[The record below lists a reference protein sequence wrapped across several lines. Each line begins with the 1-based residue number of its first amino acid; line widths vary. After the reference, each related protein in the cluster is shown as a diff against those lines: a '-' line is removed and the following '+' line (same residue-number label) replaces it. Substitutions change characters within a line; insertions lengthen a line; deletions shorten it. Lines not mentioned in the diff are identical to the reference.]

1 MILTFTKG
9 VKMKII
15 SKHVFTRENMK
26 ATIYNCGIFSVGF
39 IKKDGTERHM
49 KCRAVS
55 NDKFFMGG
63 ELKGNREHL
72 IEVIDLDALRKN
84 PTQPTKAWRSINLNS
99 IFSLKIGGTQW
110 VK

>member
-1 MILTFTKG
+1 MILTFNNG
-9 VKMKII
+9 VIMRII
-15 SKHVFTRENMK
+15 SKHVFTRENMQS
-26 ATIYNCGIFSVGF
+26 ALFNCGIISVGF

-49 KCRAVS
+49 KCRTVS

-84 PTQPTKAWRSINLNS
+84 PTQPTKAWRSINLNN
-99 IFSLKIGGTQW
+99 IFSLKIGGPQW

>member
-1 MILTFTKG
+1 MILTFNNG
-9 VKMKII
+9 VIMRII
-15 SKHVFTRENMK
+15 SKHVFTRENMQS
-26 ATIYNCGIFSVGF
+26 ALFNCGIISVGF

-49 KCRAVS
+49 KCRTVS

-72 IEVIDLDALRKN
+72 IEVIDLDVLRKN

-99 IFSLKIGGTQW
+99 IFSLKIGGQQW
-110 VK
+110 IK